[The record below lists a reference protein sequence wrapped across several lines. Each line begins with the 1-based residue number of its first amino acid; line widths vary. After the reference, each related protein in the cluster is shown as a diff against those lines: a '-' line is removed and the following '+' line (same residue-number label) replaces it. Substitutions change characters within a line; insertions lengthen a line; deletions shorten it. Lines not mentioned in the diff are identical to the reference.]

1 MRKLLLLAWALA
13 IVIPSIAYAGAAGTK
28 FQLYVPSN
36 NDNNG
41 RNVCIIITAIT
52 DSTVVELID
61 DGTDGDIDDSWS
73 GILNKGQSYVGYI
86 KDGAINDDAG
96 GKADGDYFFV
106 NTNKPALV
114 SMSTNSDW
122 QHDFVP
128 SDSGTMRGRL
138 FYVYS
143 PPTGYTNRDIN
154 VFAYEDSTLVQVYD
168 ITTVAKTTTGVT
180 TVNTA
185 SPVQVVSTNLNTK
198 EDLINIKT
206 SGRDILVPG
215 RTYLIMSSK
224 PVTMQYGSL
233 WGNARDGGGFVPGI
247 KGSSVDSLF
256 YFAIPADNTG
266 EQELRMVSFND
277 NVTLNLDY
285 LNGSTWTSL
294 GVYNLNTLKNADWV
308 APAGKKYNLF
318 RAYTNHGKVSLFE
331 ANWLETGTGS
341 GTADMYS
348 YTSSENGDG
357 AGKNFVIYLGPPGLE
372 SNCVD
377 PFSNK
382 KFSQISDGGLFSHV
396 FLSAYYPGT
405 TVRVQD
411 AATGTF
417 IDTTINIAA
426 GRYIDFKV
434 GQAKFDAMKSG
445 GRKPYLKITA
455 TQPVVAAFANWND
468 NWMCYATSVL
478 AAAMTVNTNI
488 PQTTLHSRDTVSI
501 TTSCTNRSGSTMT
514 NTKTEVK
521 IPDGLHYESSNL
533 SSNHGDLGEGERVH
547 SGNDDIIRWKDY
559 QFNHGDSIKVKV
571 KLRTDSLYHDGSYI
585 PNNTNIP
592 VTTTC
597 HGKVGNDTIITQNTA
612 VTNVVNANPNGILEK
627 YILAYEDLK
636 NSSWNDWDVNDFV
649 TSVNAN
655 VLADANLKI
664 KTITL
669 NYEALARG
677 SSFDHAFK
685 HKLNITGSW
694 TATLTVKDS
703 NGVVQSGLGFT
714 NRAFNNSGTVTV
726 FPSTKQ
732 ALPPKSGF
740 FNTNTS
746 ENQPGNVKGYTAT
759 LSITVNNTSNSLSA
773 FNASISDPFILTEIG
788 NEIHIASLVGNAGN
802 TQNVDNSAISGLPLY
817 GYYLDLSYKLPFD
830 YKWPLEGPNTAIWFA
845 YPNFD
850 NYILSG
856 KSTNANWY
864 TTPDTSKV
872 WRGRNVVTD
881 NPLFAVTSQ
890 NRIEPMNQGL
900 ARITLQD
907 TVSKFFAS
915 PKLVDLDG
923 DNKAEVL
930 IGGLDNNFYAF
941 KSDGTQISGFPINTG
956 GIIRSTAAVDK
967 KSDGTKVIVFGTD
980 NGKLYAVNQNGT
992 ALSGFPVL
1000 LNTPIK
1006 SSPII
1011 TDLYGDGNKEIVV
1024 FAGNGKLYVYGMDG
1038 FIKSGFPVKLQN
1050 TVDAFGNLLIVPSP
1064 AVGDIDGDGK
1074 KEIVIGTSDSTVNV
1088 VKTNGTQL
1096 AGFPVKLDGMIYSSP
1111 IISKLNTT
1119 SYKIVAASASGSL
1132 YILNTNGTVYA
1143 QSKLADGFIS
1153 SPVIADLNADG
1164 TREIIIA
1171 STDGRIFNV
1180 NANEALSLNWEFK
1193 SVSEIN
1199 SSPVVAD
1206 VNNDGYQEVTYGAM
1220 NGAVYV
1226 LDKTGNMDANST
1238 MLFSQ
1243 YKSWIVSSSAIGDI
1257 DGNGVM
1263 DMVVPSFDKTIKSFE
1278 LPGTGSGTE
1287 IQWQSLGKDL
1297 GNSRFDGVEG
1307 TVTTVTDLGAVFN
1320 YPNPVRT
1327 ETTLFRAELPAV
1339 IDDIK
1344 ITVFDLGGE
1353 LVKTF
1358 SKSDFIR
1365 NGNYYE
1371 TTWNLKNDKS
1381 KDVAN
1386 GAYYY
1391 IVKATISGVE
1401 YTKYS
1406 KIGVLR

>member
-1 MRKLLLLAWALA
+1 MRKLLLLAWLLA
-13 IVIPSIAYAGAAGTK
+13 VSMPTIVWAGAAGTK
-28 FQLYVPSN
+28 FQLYVPAN

-41 RNVCIIITAIT
+41 RSVCLIVTAIT
-52 DSTVVELID
+52 DSTIVDIID
-61 DGTDGDIDDSWS
+61 DAADGDNDDSWS
-73 GILNKGQSYVGYI
+73 GMLMKGQSYVRYI
-86 KDGAINDDAG
+86 KDGSINDDAG
-96 GKADGDYFFV
+96 GKADGDYFLV

-128 SDSGTMRGRL
+128 SDNGTMRGRL

-143 PPTGYTNRDIN
+143 PPTGYTNRDID

-168 ITTVAKTTTGVT
+168 ITVTATTSTGLT

-185 SPVQVVSTNLNTK
+185 SQSQIVSTILNTK

-215 RTYLIMSSK
+215 RTYLIMASK

-233 WGNARDGGGFVPGI
+233 FGNARDGGGFVPGI
-247 KGSSVDSLF
+247 RGSSVDTLF
-256 YFAIPADNTG
+256 YFAIPADFAG
-266 EQELRMVSFND
+266 EQELRMVSFNN
-277 NVTLNLDY
+277 NVTLQLDY
-285 LNGSTWTSL
+285 LNGSSWSSL
-294 GVYNLNTLKNADWV
+294 GTYNLNSFQNANWV
-308 APAGKKYNLF
+308 APSNKKYNLF
-318 RAYTNHGKVSLFE
+318 RAYTTGGKVSLFE

-348 YTSSENGDG
+348 FTSSENGDG
-357 AGKNFVIYLGPPGLE
+357 AGKNFVVYLGPPGLE
-372 SNCVD
+372 SNCFD

-382 KFSQISDGGLFSHV
+382 KFSQISDGGLFTHV
-396 FLSAYYPGT
+396 FISAYYPNT
-405 TVRVQD
+405 SVRVQD

-417 IDTTINIAA
+417 IDTTINITA

-455 TQPVVAAFANWND
+455 SQPVVTAFANWND

-478 AAAMTVNTNI
+478 ASSVTLNTST
-488 PQTTLHSRDTVSI
+488 PQVTLHSKDTV
-501 TTSCTNRSGSTMT
+501 TVTSSCVNRSGTTMT
-514 NTKTEVK
+514 DTKTEVK
-521 IPDGLHYESSNL
+521 IPNGMHYEGSNL
-533 SSNHGDLGEGERVH
+533 STNHGDHGEGERVS
-547 SGNDDIIRWKDY
+547 SGDDEIVRWKNY
-559 QFNHGDSIKVKV
+559 QFDNGDSLKVKIKV
-571 KLRTDSLYHDGSYI
+571 RTDSLYKDGSYI
-585 PNNTNIP
+585 PNNTNLP

-612 VTNVVNANPNGILEK
+612 ITNVVNNNPFGILEN
-627 YILAYEDLK
+627 YLLAFEDLK

-655 VLADANLKI
+655 VIADNNLKI
-664 KTITL
+664 KTITMS
-669 NYEALARG
+669 YEALARG

-685 HKLNITGSW
+685 HTFNLQGSW
-694 TATLTVKDS
+694 TASLSVYDS
-703 NGVVQSGLGFT
+703 NGTIQNSLSFT
-714 NRAFNNSGTVTV
+714 NRAFNNSGTIIV

-746 ENQPGNVKGYTAT
+746 ENQPGRVKGYTAV
-759 LSITVNNTSNSLSA
+759 LSITVNNTNNALNSFNSTISN
-773 FNASISDPFILTEIG
+773 PFILTEIG
-788 NEIHIASLVGNAGN
+788 NEIHIASLVGNAAN
-802 TQNVDNSAISGLPLY
+802 TQNVDNSVISGLPLY
-817 GYYLDLSYKLPFD
+817 GYYLDLGYKLPYN
-830 YKWPLEGPNTAIWFA
+830 YKWPLEGPNTAIWYA
-845 YPNFD
+845 YPSFN

-864 TTPDTSKV
+864 TAPDTSKV
-872 WRGRNVVTD
+872 WNSRVVTD
-881 NPLFAVTSQ
+881 NGNFGITQ
-890 NRIEPMNQGL
+890 NRVETMNQGL
-900 ARITLQD
+900 ARVTLQD

-923 DNKAEVL
+923 DNKLDIL
-930 IGGLDNNFYAF
+930 IGGLNNNFYAF
-941 KSDGTQISGFPINTG
+941 KSDRTQISGFPINTG

-967 KSDGTKVIVFGTD
+967 KSDGTKTIVFGTD
-980 NGKLYAVNQNGT
+980 NGKLYAINQNGT
-992 ALSGFPVL
+992 SLTGFPVM
-1000 LNTPIK
+1000 LNTPLK
-1006 SSPII
+1006 SSPVIA
-1011 TDLYGDGNKEIVV
+1011 DLYGDGNKEIIL

-1038 FIKSGFPVKLQN
+1038 FIKPGFPIKLQN
-1050 TVDAFGNLLIVPSP
+1050 TVDSYGNLLILASPS
-1064 AVGDIDGDGK
+1064 VGDIDGDGA
-1074 KEIVIGTSDSTVNV
+1074 KEIVIGSSDSTINV
-1088 VKTNGTQL
+1088 IKTNGQQL

-1111 IISKLNTT
+1111 VISKLNTT
-1119 SYKIVAASASGSL
+1119 SYKIVAASASGTL
-1132 YILNTNGTVYA
+1132 YVFNTNGTIYA

-1153 SPVIADLNADG
+1153 SPVVADINADG

-1171 STDGRIFNV
+1171 SADGRIFNV
-1180 NANEALSLNWEFK
+1180 NATETLPVNWEFK

-1206 VNNDGYQEVTYGAM
+1206 VNGDGYPEIVYGAM

-1226 LDKTGNMDANST
+1226 IDKSGNMSADAT

-1278 LPGTGSGTE
+1278 LPGTSASSE

-1307 TVTTVTDLGAVFN
+1307 TPSNITDLGVVFN
-1320 YPNPVRT
+1320 YPNPVRGT
-1327 ETTLFRAELPAV
+1327 ETLFRAELPSV
-1339 IDDIK
+1339 IDDLK

-1358 SKSDFIR
+1358 NKSDFTR
-1365 NGNYYE
+1365 NGNFYE
-1371 TTWNLKNDKS
+1371 TIWTLKNDKN

-1391 IVKATISGVE
+1391 IVKATVSGIE

>member
-1 MRKLLLLAWALA
+1 MRKLFLLAWALA
-13 IVIPSIAYAGAAGTK
+13 IVLPSIAFAGAAGTK
-28 FQLYVPSN
+28 FQLYVPPN

-41 RNVCIIITAIT
+41 RIVCIIVTAIT

-61 DGTDGDIDDSWS
+61 DGTDGDNDDSWS

-96 GKADGDYFFV
+96 GKADGDYFLV

-128 SDSGTMRGRL
+128 SDNGTMRGRL

-168 ITTVAKTTTGVT
+168 ITVTASTSTGVT

-185 SPVQVVSTNLNTK
+185 SQTQIVSTILNTK

-215 RTYLIMSSK
+215 RTYLIMASK

-256 YFAIPADNTG
+256 YFAIPADNNG
-266 EQELRMVSFND
+266 EQELRMVSFNN

-285 LNGSTWTSL
+285 LNGTTWSSL
-294 GVYNLNTLKNADWV
+294 GTYNLNALKNADWV
-308 APAGKKYNLF
+308 APSNKKYNLF
-318 RAYTNHGKVSLFE
+318 RAYTLGGKVSLFE

-348 YTSSENGDG
+348 FTSSENGYG

-372 SNCVD
+372 NNCLD

-382 KFSQISDGGLFSHV
+382 KFGQISDGGQFSHV

-405 TVRVQD
+405 SVRVQD
-411 AATGTF
+411 ANTGTL
-417 IDTTINIAA
+417 IDTTITIAA
-426 GRYIDFKV
+426 GRYFDFKV
-434 GQAKFDAMKSG
+434 GLAKWNLMKAG
-445 GRKPYLKITA
+445 GVKPYLRFTA
-455 TQPVVAAFANWND
+455 TQPIVAAFANWND

-478 AAAMTVNTNI
+478 AAAMTVNTNTT
-488 PQTTLHSRDTVSI
+488 QTTLHNNDTVSI
-501 TTSCTNRSGSTMT
+501 TSSCTNRSGSTMT

-521 IPDGLHYESSNL
+521 IPDGLHYQSSNL
-533 SSNHGDLGEGERVH
+533 TTNHGDLGEGERIH

-559 QFNHGDSIKVKV
+559 QFNHGDSLKVKIKVK
-571 KLRTDSLYHDGSYI
+571 TDSLYHDGGYI
-585 PNNTNIP
+585 PNNTNLP

-597 HGKVGNDTIITQNTA
+597 QGRVGTDTIITQNTA
-612 VTNVVNANPNGILEK
+612 VTNVVNANPIGIIDK
-627 YILAYEDLK
+627 YLLAYEDLK

-655 VLADANLKI
+655 VLADINSKI

-669 NYEALARG
+669 DYEALARG

-685 HKLNITGSW
+685 HKLNLVGSW
-694 TATLTVKDS
+694 TATLVVKDS

-714 NRAFNNSGTVTV
+714 NRAFTNSGTITV

-732 ALPPKSGF
+732 ALPPKPGF

-746 ENQPGNVKGYTAT
+746 ANQPGNVKGYTAT
-759 LSITVNNTSNSLSA
+759 LSITVNNTSNALSS
-773 FNASISDPFILTEIG
+773 FNTTISDPYILTEIG
-788 NEIHIASLVGNAGN
+788 NEIHVASIAGNAVN
-802 TQNVDNSAISGLPLY
+802 TQNVDNSVVSGLPLY
-817 GYYLDLSYKLPFD
+817 GYYLDLAYKLP
-830 YKWPLEGPNTAIWFA
+830 YTYGWPLEGPNTAIWYA
-845 YPNFD
+845 YPSFN

-856 KSTNANWY
+856 KVTNSNWY
-864 TTPDTSKV
+864 TSADSTKIWT
-872 WRGRNVVTD
+872 RRRTVTD
-881 NPLFAVTSQ
+881 NSILTVAPQ
-890 NRIEPMNQGL
+890 NRIEPMNHGL
-900 ARITLQD
+900 ARISLQD
-907 TVSKFFAS
+907 TVAKFFAS

-923 DNKAEVL
+923 DNKNEIL
-930 IGGLDNNFYAF
+930 IGGMDNNFYAF
-941 KSDGTQISGFPINTG
+941 KSDGTQMSGFPINTG
-956 GIIRSTAAVDK
+956 GIIRSTAAIDK

-980 NGKLYAVNQNGT
+980 NGKLYAINQNGT
-992 ALSGFPVL
+992 SLSGFPIL

-1006 SSPII
+1006 SSPVTSDI
-1011 TDLYGDGNKEIVV
+1011 DGDGNKEIIV

-1038 FIKSGFPVKLQN
+1038 FIKPGFPVKLQN
-1050 TVDAFGNLLIVPSP
+1050 TVDAFGNLLILPSP
-1064 AVGDIDGDGK
+1064 AVGDIDGDGS

-1088 VKTNGTQL
+1088 LKTNGTQL

-1132 YILNTNGTVYA
+1132 YILNTNGTIYA
-1143 QSKLADGFIS
+1143 QLKLADGFIS
-1153 SPVIADLNADG
+1153 SPVVSDLNADG

-1171 STDGRIFNV
+1171 SSDGRIFNV
-1180 NANEALSLNWEFK
+1180 NASETLPVNWEFK

-1206 VNNDGYQEVTYGAM
+1206 VNGDGYQEIVYGAM

-1226 LDKTGNMDANST
+1226 LDKSGNMDVSAT
-1238 MLFSQ
+1238 GLLSQ
-1243 YKSWIVSSSAIGDI
+1243 YNSWVFSSAAIGDI
-1257 DGNGVM
+1257 DNNGLLDLVIA
-1263 DMVVPSFDKTIKSFE
+1263 SFDKTIKSFE
-1278 LPGTGSGTE
+1278 LSGTSNSSE

-1307 TVTTVTDLGAVFN
+1307 TPSVVTELGAVFN
-1320 YPNPVRT
+1320 YPNPVKG
-1327 ETTLFRAELPAV
+1327 ESTLFRAELPAV
-1339 IDDIK
+1339 IDDLK

-1358 SKSDFIR
+1358 NKTDFTR

-1371 TTWNLKNDKS
+1371 SVWNLKNEKN
-1381 KDVAN
+1381 KEVAN

-1391 IVKATISGVE
+1391 IVKATIGGVE
-1401 YTKYS
+1401 NIKYS